1 MAYIKAYDVT
11 IVTAFRATVAKFP
24 NRVMYVNASIG
35 TEWTYSKVMGV
46 KLPLIYHFS
55 LHLRDSGGGCC
66 WSKESIREQG
76 GMVFL
81 FNSIRLQRIIGGFR
95 DTALGAYC
103 TSPHLGVQ
111 DGQSAGTPDQTKLTN
126 KHLYIFYLS
135 ISFPTI

>member
-55 LHLRDSGGGCC
+55 LHLRDSGGGGCCC
-66 WSKESIREQG
+66 WSKESIRRQG
-76 GMVFL
+76 GMIFSLVLSGYKQYLDVPSIIFFL
-81 FNSIRLQRIIGGFR
+81 IAKI
-95 DTALGAYC
+95 
-103 TSPHLGVQ
+103 
-111 DGQSAGTPDQTKLTN
+111 
-126 KHLYIFYLS
+126 LS
-135 ISFPTI
+135 IYFLSFKRRLNRQQFWLTCCNPL

>member
-66 WSKESIREQG
+66 CLLVQRKYKETRVNGIFKLA
-76 GMVFL
+76 V
-81 FNSIRLQRIIGGFR
+81 RLPNER
-95 DTALGAYC
+95 
-103 TSPHLGVQ
+103 
-111 DGQSAGTPDQTKLTN
+111 
-126 KHLYIFYLS
+126 
-135 ISFPTI
+135 SF

>member
-55 LHLRDSGGGCC
+55 LHLRDSGGGGGCCCC
-66 WSKESIREQG
+66 WSKESIKRQG
-76 GMVFL
+76 RMIFSLV
-81 FNSIRLQRIIGGFR
+81 
-95 DTALGAYC
+95 
-103 TSPHLGVQ
+103 
-111 DGQSAGTPDQTKLTN
+111 LTGY
-126 KHLYIFYLS
+126 KQ
-135 ISFPTI
+135 

>member
-55 LHLRDSGGGCC
+55 LHLRDSGGGGCCC
-66 WSKESIREQG
+66 WSKESIRRQG
-76 GMVFL
+76 GTVFFL
-81 FNSIRLQRIIGGFR
+81 FNSYKQ
-95 DTALGAYC
+95 
-103 TSPHLGVQ
+103 
-111 DGQSAGTPDQTKLTN
+111 
-126 KHLYIFYLS
+126 
-135 ISFPTI
+135 

>member
-1 MAYIKAYDVT
+1 MNWCRLAARALPRDGRLLWRGLKLLFSMAYIKAYDVT

-66 WSKESIREQG
+66 CWSKESIRGQG

-95 DTALGAYC
+95 DTGCLLCKPLFGR
-103 TSPHLGVQ
+103 
-111 DGQSAGTPDQTKLTN
+111 AG
-126 KHLYIFYLS
+126 
-135 ISFPTI
+135 

>member
-55 LHLRDSGGGCC
+55 LHLRDSGGGGGGGCCC
-66 WSKESIREQG
+66 WSKESIRRQG
-76 GMVFL
+76 
-81 FNSIRLQRIIGGFR
+81 
-95 DTALGAYC
+95 
-103 TSPHLGVQ
+103 
-111 DGQSAGTPDQTKLTN
+111 
-126 KHLYIFYLS
+126 
-135 ISFPTI
+135 

>member
-66 WSKESIREQG
+66 CWSKESIRGQG

-95 DTALGAYC
+95 DTALGAY
-103 TSPHLGVQ
+103 
-111 DGQSAGTPDQTKLTN
+111 
-126 KHLYIFYLS
+126 
-135 ISFPTI
+135 

>member
-66 WSKESIREQG
+66 WSKESIRGQG

-95 DTALGAYC
+95 DTGCLLCKPPFG
-103 TSPHLGVQ
+103 Q
-111 DGQSAGTPDQTKLTN
+111 DSQSAGTPDQTKQTN
-126 KHLYIFYLS
+126 KHLYIFYFG